1 MVDPIKKIPSKLLAV
16 AVAATVIVAGLL
28 FQVIRLNSH
37 LNSTTKIT
45 QGLRD
50 EVETLRKENQT
61 YQEKTQAE
69 QSQLKNMIT
78 ELDNLKQDKDLS
90 AKRQEELKKLVDDA
104 EKSLESQNKKIKELE
119 GKLKESDEK
128 MRRQSKT
135 SAELE
140 QQTKS
145 AKSNPAVTAE
155 YVKLVENEWLE
166 ATQKTQDMQRDLDR
180 TLAELS
186 GQNNEREK
194 LRSDTASMHYN
205 LAVILAEQRNFPA
218 AIREYEKVLETR
230 PNDADAHYNL
240 AIIYDDFLKNND
252 KALEHY
258 RQYIQIAPD
267 SAEAPKVRQWLK
279 DKEYN
284 NVFKFKL

>member
-1 MVDPIKKIPSKLLAV
+1 MVDPLKKISPKILAASAA
-16 AVAATVIVAGLL
+16 AVVIVAGLL
-28 FQVIRLNSH
+28 WQVLHLNAN

-45 QGLRD
+45 QGLRE

-61 YQEKTQAE
+61 YQERTQAE

-78 ELDNLKQDKDLS
+78 ELDHLKQDKDLS

-104 EKSLESQNKKIKELE
+104 ESSLASQNKKIKEME
-119 GKLKESDEK
+119 EKLKESDEK
-128 MRRQSKT
+128 IRRQSKT
-135 SAELE
+135 SASLE
-140 QQTKS
+140 QQTRS
-145 AKSNPAVTAE
+145 ARSNPAVTAE
-155 YVKLVENEWLE
+155 YVKLVETEWLE
-166 ATQKTQDMQRDLDR
+166 ATQKTQDMQKDLDR
-180 TLAELS
+180 TLAELA
-186 GQNNEREK
+186 GQNSEREK

-205 LAVILAEQRNFPA
+205 LAVILTEQRNFPA

-230 PNDADAHYNL
+230 PNDADTHYNL

-258 RQYIQIAPD
+258 RQYIQAAPD
-267 SAEAPKVRQWLK
+267 SPEAPRVRQWLK
-279 DKEYN
+279 EKEYD